1 MIIIEKKKLIG
12 AMLFSFALIVAT
24 AIWGY
29 RVGIQNAL
37 KSDSELVLF
46 FGFIGAGLE
55 LCLLIAMLIYAK
67 RKENDFLM
75 VTKAIQ
81 LNGVLSDSRAKK
93 LGNLGVVLQ
102 EALDDAYHIT
112 AQKSLKIAGL
122 NGLVDELLQMIDRP
136 LLVVSLT
143 GTILNFST
151 KAQEK
156 TGCKQGDALS
166 EIAPGISLKE
176 AIQNAAHAHTAVQQ
190 DTHIMY
196 MPVFSVTGTL
206 SFFLIDLSDQPI
218 VSKVVENVKHLIQKT
233 DSETKRKKPL
243 FGLFQFFKCF
253 LALFIFSSYS
263 VFFAAFCS
271 LFNNISSSVR

>member
-1 MIIIEKKKLIG
+1 MIIIGKKKLIG
-12 AMLFSFALIVAT
+12 AVFFSFVLILAT

-29 RVGIQNAL
+29 KVGMQSAL

-55 LCLLIAMLIYAK
+55 LCLLIAMLVYAK

-75 VTKAIQ
+75 VAKAIQ

-93 LGNLGVVLQ
+93 LGNLGVTLQ
-102 EALDDAYHIT
+102 ESLNDAYQIT

-122 NGLVDELLQMIDRP
+122 NGLVNELLLIIDRP

-143 GTILNFST
+143 GSILNFSA

-166 EIAPGISLKE
+166 DIAPGISIKE
-176 AIQNAAHAHTAVQQ
+176 AIQNAAHTRAAVQQ
-190 DTHIMY
+190 DTHIVC
-196 MPVFSVTGTL
+196 MPVFSATGNL
-206 SFFLIDLSDQPI
+206 AFFLVDLSDQPI
-218 VSKVVENVKHLIQKT
+218 VTKVMENVKHLIQKT
-233 DSETKRKKPL
+233 DTEKKQKKPFL
-243 FGLFQFFKCF
+243 KFFQK
-253 LALFIFSSYS
+253 
-263 VFFAAFCS
+263 
-271 LFNNISSSVR
+271 RRE

>member
-1 MIIIEKKKLIG
+1 MIIIGKKKLIG
-12 AMLFSFALIVAT
+12 AIFFSFALILAT

-29 RVGIQNAL
+29 KVGMQSSL

-55 LCLLIAMLIYAK
+55 LCLLIAMSVYAK

-75 VTKAIQ
+75 VAKAIQ

-93 LGNLGVVLQ
+93 LGNLGVTLQ
-102 EALDDAYHIT
+102 ESLNDAYQIT

-122 NGLVDELLQMIDRP
+122 NGLVDELLLIIDRP

-143 GTILNFST
+143 GSILNFSA

-166 EIAPGISLKE
+166 DIAPGISIKE
-176 AIQNAAHAHTAVQQ
+176 AIQNAAHTRTAVQQ
-190 DTHIMY
+190 DTHIVC

-206 SFFLIDLSDQPI
+206 SFFLVDLSEQPI
-218 VSKVVENVKHLIQKT
+218 VSKVMENVKHLIQKT
-233 DSETKRKKPL
+233 DTEKNRKSR
-243 FGLFQFFKCF
+243 F
-253 LALFIFSSYS
+253 
-263 VFFAAFCS
+263 
-271 LFNNISSSVR
+271 

>member
-1 MIIIEKKKLIG
+1 MIIIGKKKLIG
-12 AMLFSFALIVAT
+12 AVLFSFALILAT

-29 RVGIQNAL
+29 KVGMQSSL

-55 LCLLIAMLIYAK
+55 LCLLIAMLVYAK
-67 RKENDFLM
+67 RKESDFLM
-75 VTKAIQ
+75 VAKAIQ
-81 LNGVLSDSRAKK
+81 LNGVLSNSRAKK
-93 LGNLGVVLQ
+93 LGSLGVTLQ
-102 EALDDAYHIT
+102 EALDDAHQIT
-112 AQKSLKIAGL
+112 AQKSLKIASL
-122 NGLVDELLQMIDRP
+122 NGLVDELLLIIDQP

-143 GTILNFST
+143 GTILNFSA

-176 AIQNAAHAHTAVQQ
+176 AIQNAAHTRAAVQQ
-190 DTHIMY
+190 DTHIVC

-206 SFFLIDLSDQPI
+206 SFFLVDLSDQPI
-218 VSKVVENVKHLIQKT
+218 VSKVMENVKHLIQKT

-243 FGLFQFFKCF
+243 FGLFQKK
-253 LALFIFSSYS
+253 
-263 VFFAAFCS
+263 
-271 LFNNISSSVR
+271 